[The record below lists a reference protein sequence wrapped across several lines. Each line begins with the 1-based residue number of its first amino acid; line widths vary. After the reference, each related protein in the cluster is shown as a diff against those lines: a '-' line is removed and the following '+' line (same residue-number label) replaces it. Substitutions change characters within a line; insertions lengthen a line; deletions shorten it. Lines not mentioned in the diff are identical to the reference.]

1 MDATPT
7 QSVARRISRLK
18 LGAAPLESRAL
29 ALAGDGSVLAFFRSD
44 NAYDADRRPHGTL
57 PKGGPL
63 IISDGSSGTRPGAA
77 SASTPKPRP
86 QRPLRSLA
94 RGNSTFDFSAPAFP
108 TSEMAGFLS
117 LPPSILLRYLLP
129 PVPRRPALFQP
140 PEEGPG
146 GPALA

>member
-7 QSVARRISRLK
+7 RSVAPPIARLK
-18 LGAAPLESRAL
+18 LGAAPLESRAF
-29 ALAGDGSVLAFFRSD
+29 ASAGDGSALAFFRSD

-77 SASTPKPRP
+77 SASTLKP
-86 QRPLRSLA
+86 RPLRSVKS
-94 RGNSTFDFSAPAFP
+94 RVRDNSAFDLSAPVSPAFN
-108 TSEMAGFLS
+108 TAGFFT
-117 LPPSILLRYLLP
+117 LPASILLRYLLP